1 MIQWNNM
8 EKWGI
13 TVEKYT
19 RYLEDF
25 KIECVIEEEEN
36 IQDLLRN
43 LIKKYSYDIDFH
55 SDINTMKHHLFTKNG
70 DGCDCV
76 LSIFDLS
83 NQKLIFT
90 YSEGW
95 IL

>member
-1 MIQWNNM
+1 M

-19 RYLEDF
+19 RYLEDPEI
-25 KIECVIEEEEN
+25 KCEIEEEE
-36 IQDLLRN
+36 IVQDILKN
-43 LIKKYSYDIDFH
+43 LIKKYSYDIDKEFH
-55 SDINTMKHHLFTKNG
+55 SDIDTMKYHLFTKNG